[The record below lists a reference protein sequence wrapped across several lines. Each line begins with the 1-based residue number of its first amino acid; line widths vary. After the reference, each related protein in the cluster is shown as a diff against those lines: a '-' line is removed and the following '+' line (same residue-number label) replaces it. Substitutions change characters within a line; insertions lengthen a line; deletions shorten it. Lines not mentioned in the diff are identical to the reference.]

1 MPVNP
6 GSHQFPI
13 VPELHSQNQFP
24 AVPYYVGGTALGT
37 ALVLPGKIN
46 FEEAEI

>member
-6 GSHQFPI
+6 SSHQFPI
-13 VPELHSQNQFP
+13 VPELLSQNQFP

-37 ALVLPGKIN
+37 ALVLSGKSN
-46 FEEAEI
+46 FEEAGI